1 MKINL
6 RRAATLQEQIRQAV
20 SDVNL
25 ASSGDE
31 TTDLEQKLSH
41 LEEVESVLYSLRD
54 KVGKANVET
63 GVSTLLTKRVQL
75 NNLIGRYE
83 KLVRKGEDTF
93 QSKLSDLRKERV
105 TISEKILELN
115 VGSSVEL
122 TDEDEQH
129 ERAIEAA
136 VNKWLDAWS
145 NQDIDGYL
153 ACYAKEFIPLKGSKK
168 SLLFKFIIL

>member
-20 SDVNL
+20 SDV
-25 ASSGDE
+25 SIDSTSG
-31 TTDLEQKLSH
+31 DLEQKLNQ

-83 KLVRKGEDTF
+83 KLVRTGDDTF
-93 QSKLSDLRKERV
+93 QNKLSDLRKERV
-105 TISEKILELN
+105 AISEKILELN
-115 VGSSVEL
+115 VSSSVEL
-122 TDEDEQH
+122 TDEDEQ
-129 ERAIEAA
+129 I
-136 VNKWLDAWS
+136 
-145 NQDIDGYL
+145 L
-153 ACYAKEFIPLKGSKK
+153 AREN
-168 SLLFKFIIL
+168 IL

>member
-6 RRAATLQEQIRQAV
+6 RRAATLQDQIRQAV
-20 SDVNL
+20 SDV
-25 ASSGDE
+25 SIDSGSP
-31 TTDLEQKLSH
+31 DLEQKLTH

-83 KLVRKGEDTF
+83 KLVRKGEDVF
-93 QSKLSDLRKERV
+93 QNKLSDLRKERV

-122 TDEDEQH
+122 TDTDEM
-129 ERAIEAA
+129 I
-136 VNKWLDAWS
+136 
-145 NQDIDGYL
+145 L
-153 ACYAKEFIPLKGSKK
+153 AREN
-168 SLLFKFIIL
+168 IL

>member
-31 TTDLEQKLSH
+31 TTDLEQKLTH

-83 KLVRKGEDTF
+83 KLVRHGMDSF

-115 VGSSVEL
+115 VGSLVEL
-122 TDEDEQH
+122 TDTDEQ
-129 ERAIEAA
+129 I
-136 VNKWLDAWS
+136 
-145 NQDIDGYL
+145 L
-153 ACYAKEFIPLKGSKK
+153 AREN
-168 SLLFKFIIL
+168 IL